1 MLLYSGGE
9 GLANILVLNGSARAG
24 GFTGSLISA
33 FCKGAE
39 EGGSSVRVINLS
51 SLKIHSCIGCLKGG
65 KDALHPCTI
74 KDDMD
79 IIYSEMKT
87 AEVIVFATPLFFWSY
102 SGVLKNVIDRLW
114 ALAECDRKM
123 LIGNGRAG
131 ALLVSAG
138 GSHPGLLYEH
148 FDYMMSRLA
157 WKNLKYA
164 EILHTDEQDINNI
177 PFCESAYRLGKD
189 IG

>member
-9 GLANILVLNGSARAG
+9 GLANILVLNGSARPR
-24 GFTGSLISA
+24 GFTAAMISA

-39 EGGSSVRVINLS
+39 EGGNNVSVINLS

-65 KDALHPCTI
+65 KDSLHPCTI

-79 IIYSEMKT
+79 TIFGEMKT

-102 SGVLKNVIDRLW
+102 SGMLKNVIDRLW
-114 ALAECDRKM
+114 ALAECDRSM
-123 LIGNGRAG
+123 LIGKGRAG
-131 ALLVSAG
+131 ALLVAAG
-138 GSHPGLLYEH
+138 GSHPELLYEH
-148 FDYMMSRLA
+148 FDYMMTRLA
-157 WKNLKYA
+157 WKNLGHA

-177 PFCESAYRLGKD
+177 PFCESAYRLGKS
-189 IG
+189 IK